1 MITVVPREIEDDGY
15 ANLGAGVE
23 GGGGITRCIMV
34 CVKKVNESSPIS
46 TKYVSW
52 SRHKD
57 WKNANW
63 LFKRL
68 LTSGTDVRPGEKTT
82 SGHRTRRLR
91 SPY

>member
-15 ANLGAGVE
+15 ANLGGR
-23 GGGGITRCIMV
+23 GGGVTRCIMV
-34 CVKKVNESSPIS
+34 CVKKVNESSPIL

-52 SRHKD
+52 SRRKD

-63 LFKRL
+63 LFERL

-91 SPY
+91 SPF